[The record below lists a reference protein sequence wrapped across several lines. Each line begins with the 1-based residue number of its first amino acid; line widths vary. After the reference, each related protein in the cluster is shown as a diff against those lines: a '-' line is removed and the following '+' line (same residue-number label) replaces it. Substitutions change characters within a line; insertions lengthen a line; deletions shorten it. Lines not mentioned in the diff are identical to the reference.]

1 MIKTIF
7 RIIDAVAA
15 TALLDESIKDSSKYV
30 FAKTVLKICASR
42 ADRMR
47 ENLSSHDSWGF

>member
-7 RIIDAVAA
+7 RVIDAVAA
-15 TALLDESIKDSSKYV
+15 TALLDETIKDSSKYI
-30 FAKTVLKICASR
+30 FSATVLKICASR

-47 ENLSSHDSWGF
+47 QNLISHDSWGF